1 MAGLDWFKHFISPTH
16 SSPLSS
22 VLWIGGAMAGM
33 DFFIRPATG
42 TSSSDWIR
50 IPNADIKVRSARRI
64 TRTIVRGQ
72 EGDNLHD
79 EGSESTLYTVSGE
92 MKIDEYKK
100 ILAMYRTGQPCI
112 HDPFE
117 ERDVKVVFASMEYD
131 GSNEMFTFEFIE
143 DII

>member
-1 MAGLDWFKHFISPTH
+1 MAGLGWFKHFILPTH

-22 VLWIGGAMAGM
+22 VLRIGGAMAGM

-50 IPNADIKVRSARRI
+50 IPNSDIKVRSARRI

-100 ILAMYRTGQPCI
+100 ILAMYRSGQPCI

>member
-1 MAGLDWFKHFISPTH
+1 MA
-16 SSPLSS
+16 
-22 VLWIGGAMAGM
+22 WIGGAMAGM

-50 IPNADIKVRSARRI
+50 IPNSDIKVRSARRI

-100 ILAMYRTGQPCI
+100 ILAMYRSGQPCI

-131 GSNEMFTFEFIE
+131 GSNEIFTFEFIE

>member
-1 MAGLDWFKHFISPTH
+1 M
-16 SSPLSS
+16 
-22 VLWIGGAMAGM
+22 VWIGGAMAGM

-50 IPNADIKVRSARRI
+50 IPNSDIKVRSARRI

-100 ILAMYRTGQPCI
+100 ILAMYRSGQPCI

-131 GSNEMFTFEFIE
+131 GSNEIFTFEFIE

>member
-1 MAGLDWFKHFISPTH
+1 MS
-16 SSPLSS
+16 
-22 VLWIGGAMAGM
+22 GM
-33 DFFIRPATG
+33 DFFIRPATV
-42 TSSSDWIR
+42 TSSSDWVR

-100 ILAMYRTGQPCI
+100 ILSMYKSGQPCI

-131 GSNEMFTFEFIE
+131 GSNESFIFEFIE

>member
-1 MAGLDWFKHFISPTH
+1 M
-16 SSPLSS
+16 
-22 VLWIGGAMAGM
+22 VWIGGAMAGM

-50 IPNADIKVRSARRI
+50 IPNSDIKVRSARRI

-143 DII
+143 DIV

>member
-1 MAGLDWFKHFISPTH
+1 M
-16 SSPLSS
+16 
-22 VLWIGGAMAGM
+22 VWIGGAMAGM

-50 IPNADIKVRSARRI
+50 IPNSDIKVRSARRI

-92 MKIDEYKK
+92 MTIDEYKK
-100 ILAMYRTGQPCI
+100 ILAMYRSGQPCI

-131 GSNEMFTFEFIE
+131 GSNEIFTFEFIE